1 MGKSRAR
8 KGNAKKVPSYATWSN
23 PDRVEW
29 DRLRRRSGAA
39 GGHSGPRDRPRSTQ
53 RSEAIAA
60 SGRCS
65 VKPLGKACP
74 SQPRSWRLGYL
85 ADFQRARTRHAGRP

>member
-1 MGKSRAR
+1 MGKSKAR
-8 KGNAKKVPSYATWSN
+8 KGTGEKLPSYAVWSN

-39 GGHSGPRDRPRSTQ
+39 GGHKGPKDRPRSTQ

-65 VKPLGKACP
+65 FLG
-74 SQPRSWRLGYL
+74 RHRRR
-85 ADFQRARTRHAGRP
+85 DETRAAGRRCPPIPDPEAFE